1 VLIRIFLVLIVCL
14 FNFYTYGQN
23 DNVLN
28 WINENAIKIED
39 ADPDTEL
46 LIFNDN
52 IPEKFANAKIF
63 GFGEATH
70 HGKEFFDIKAKF
82 FKYLVENQN
91 VKVFIMEDSYPSE
104 SGINEWIGGGN
115 GSVETIAENFSTY
128 IWYTKEVV
136 NLLKWMRDY
145 NLDKP
150 KNEQI
155 RYYGMD
161 IQNVKNINLELR
173 DVVKKY
179 NIPVSE
185 ELLLIADAC
194 VEKRVEY
201 GKKNDWG
208 DIQIPN
214 LLKIESIV
222 SNFQQR
228 NKLENNRDF
237 RALIRAIKSLINYTH
252 YVQDS
257 KSEIRDLGMF
267 KNVNYI
273 IDNETGNGKA
283 FIWAHNQHINNKE
296 FLSYG
301 SGLVNLGRHLK
312 DYYKDDYYSVYFD
325 FGKGK
330 LKGNVF
336 KKGKPNHWKVYEI
349 EKPFKKTYAE
359 TLIDAQNDIY
369 FVDMHKAMNSD
380 IAPFF
385 SDKKKQLLLGG
396 PGYNP
401 KRKSLIPKKY
411 SETFDGL
418 IFIREINPA
427 HSF

>member
-1 VLIRIFLVLIVCL
+1 MRHLIVAL
-14 FNFYTYGQN
+14 LHFFSIQIYSQN
-23 DNVLN
+23 ANVVN
-28 WINENAIKIED
+28 WINENSIKIED
-39 ADPDTEL
+39 VDPDTKL
-46 LIFNDN
+46 SIFNEN
-52 IPEKFANAKIF
+52 IPQKFANARIF

-82 FKYLVENQN
+82 FKYLVETQN
-91 VKVFIMEDSYPSE
+91 VKIFIMEDSYPSE
-104 SGINEWIGGGN
+104 SGINEWISGGT

-136 NLLKWMRDY
+136 NLLEWMRNY
-145 NLDKP
+145 NLGKP
-150 KNEQI
+150 ENEQI

-173 DVVKKY
+173 ELVKKF

-201 GKKNDWG
+201 GKKNDWA
-208 DIQIPN
+208 DIQNPN

-222 SNFQQR
+222 SDFQKI

-237 RALIRAIKSLINYTH
+237 KSLIRAIKSLINYTH

-267 KNVNYI
+267 KSVNNI
-273 IDNETGNGKA
+273 IDNETENGKV

-301 SGLVNLGRHLK
+301 SGLINLGRHLK
-312 DYYKDDYYSVYFD
+312 DFYKDDYYSVYFD

-336 KKGKPNHWKVYEI
+336 KKGKPNHWEVYEI
-349 EKPFKKTYAE
+349 KKPFKKPMQKHLLKPRMIF
-359 TLIDAQNDIY
+359 TL
-369 FVDMHKAMNSD
+369 
-380 IAPFF
+380 
-385 SDKKKQLLLGG
+385 
-396 PGYNP
+396 
-401 KRKSLIPKKY
+401 
-411 SETFDGL
+411 
-418 IFIREINPA
+418 
-427 HSF
+427 